1 MNPNIEAKKRHI
13 KEYLVSQTLKYFTEE
28 HYKDEQ
34 WPPVPSFFITF
45 PCIQGPGFRKV
56 TLTQAVD

>member
-1 MNPNIEAKKRHI
+1 
-13 KEYLVSQTLKYFTEE
+13 
-28 HYKDEQ
+28 
-34 WPPVPSFFITF
+34 VPSFFITF